1 MRLFDCG
8 QIAKLMAGL
17 CAGLLVAGAA
27 VQVVQARQNQ
37 QAPAQ
42 GTEKPSFDVA
52 SVRERPKGAELSGT
66 VGVQVFPG
74 RIVADCASLHA
85 LLSYAYHLSGA
96 VPLSGLPKWGNAA
109 CGYLAGTDTYSVEA
123 TMPENTTDEQARQ
136 MMQSLLEERF
146 QLKAHWE
153 KKDMAVMA
161 LVVRDGGFKLKPVD
175 AKDDAPAAPHSI
187 GCPPDDPRCHM
198 HIGMGSV
205 SDLAASLSRFVG
217 KPVIDQTGL
226 TGRYNL
232 NLFWAS
238 DSAMSS
244 SLPSLPGALKDT
256 FNLELKPGNGVVD
269 CLVIDHVEK
278 PSAN

>member
-1 MRLFDCG
+1 MRGYLSSQVLA
-8 QIAKLMAGL
+8 QIGAG
-17 CAGLLVAGAA
+17 VAILATFAA
-27 VQVVQARQNQ
+27 VQVAQARQNQ
-37 QAPAQ
+37 QALAQ
-42 GTEKPSFDVA
+42 SGEKPSFDVA
-52 SVRERPKGAELSGT
+52 SVRERPKGAELSGP

-74 RIVADCASLHA
+74 RIIAECASLQA

-146 QLKAHWE
+146 KLKAHWE
-153 KKDMAVMA
+153 KKEMALMD

-175 AKDDAPAAPHSI
+175 EKNEAPAPPHSI

-198 HIGMGSV
+198 YIGTGTLSI
-205 SDLAASLSRFVG
+205 LAAGLSPIVG
-217 KPVIDQTGL
+217 KPVLDKTGV
-226 TGRYNL
+226 TGTYKL
-232 NLFWAS
+232 NMFWAS

-256 FNLELKPGNGVVD
+256 FNLELKPGNGQVD